1 MSHAIFVQEAEKSAQ
16 AEVLSMTTPN
26 QEAVKTLKWEE
37 DIQNTEITTEAAV
50 SKARMAGEAYG
61 KIY

>member
-1 MSHAIFVQEAEKSAQ
+1 MSHAIFVQEAEKSTQ

-26 QEAVKTLKWEE
+26 LEAVKTPKWEE
-37 DIQNTEITTEAAV
+37 DIQDTEITTEAAV